1 MEDSEM
7 QSSVPHSPSRSS
19 FRILLLMA
27 LCALFAVA
35 AGLAQ
40 TPQQAAAAPQGV
52 PTVAEFLS
60 TLSATPGEV
69 PGASLLP
76 PNPKLASTTCTSDAD
91 CAPNELC
98 CYPCG
103 VPDCNFVC
111 MKVKRC
117 PLFQ

>member
-1 MEDSEM
+1 MR
-7 QSSVPHSPSRSS
+7 QCLR
-19 FRILLLMA
+19 LLLLTS

-35 AGLAQ
+35 AGWAQ
-40 TPQQAAAAPQGV
+40 IPQAPAAPQAV
-52 PTVAEFLS
+52 PTVAQFLA
-60 TLSATPGEV
+60 TLSAAPGEV

-76 PNPKLASTTCTSDAD
+76 PNPKLTSTTCTSDAD

>member
-1 MEDSEM
+1 MR
-7 QSSVPHSPSRSS
+7 QCL
-19 FRILLLMA
+19 RILLLMA
-27 LCALFAVA
+27 LCTLFAVA

-40 TPQQAAAAPQGV
+40 TPQPTTTAPQAV
-52 PTVAEFLS
+52 PTVAQFLA

-69 PGASLLP
+69 PGTGLLL

-91 CAPNELC
+91 CAANEKC

-103 VPDCNFVC
+103 IPDCNFVC

-117 PLFQ
+117 PLFP

>member
-1 MEDSEM
+1 MR
-7 QSSVPHSPSRSS
+7 QCLRL
-19 FRILLLMA
+19 LLLMS

-35 AGLAQ
+35 AGLAR
-40 TPQQAAAAPQGV
+40 TPQAPTAQPQAV
-52 PTVAEFLS
+52 PTVAQFLA

-76 PNPKLASTTCTSDAD
+76 PSPKLASTTCTSNAD
-91 CAPNELC
+91 CGPNELC

-103 VPDCNFVC
+103 IPDCNFVC

-117 PLFQ
+117 PLYP

>member
-7 QSSVPHSPSRSS
+7 LQSLRT
-19 FRILLLMA
+19 LLLMA
-27 LCALFAVA
+27 LCTLFAVA
-35 AGLAQ
+35 VGLAQ
-40 TPQQAAAAPQGV
+40 TPQAPTAQPQAV
-52 PTVAEFLS
+52 PTVAQFLA
-60 TLSATPGEV
+60 TLSAAPGEV

-103 VPDCNFVC
+103 VPDCTFVC

-117 PLFQ
+117 PLFS